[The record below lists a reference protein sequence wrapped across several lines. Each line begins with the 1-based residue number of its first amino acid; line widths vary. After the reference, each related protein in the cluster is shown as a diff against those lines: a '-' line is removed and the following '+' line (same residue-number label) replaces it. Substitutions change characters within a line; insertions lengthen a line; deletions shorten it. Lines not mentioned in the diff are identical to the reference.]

1 VPELPEVETVRRGLA
16 PVLEGARLVRVDVR
30 RPDLRFPFPPDFAGR
45 LKGRRVSALRRRAKY
60 LVAEL
65 DDGIAWVSHL
75 GMTGRWTIVGAAHQP
90 GAMYY
95 ERSPNP
101 AHTHVVVE
109 TEAGARLEFNDPRRF
124 GYMDLAPLAEI
135 DRHPMFAGLGPEPLG
150 NGFSSAHLA
159 SVFAAKKTTVKA
171 ALLDQSVVA
180 GLGNIYV
187 CEALHRA
194 GIAPSRAA
202 GRIAP
207 ARLEAL
213 AREVRAVLEE
223 AIAAGGSSIID
234 YAGTDGARGAFQ
246 ERFRVYDREGEAC
259 TRLGCSGSVRRVVQ
273 AGRSSFYCP
282 RCQR

>member
-1 VPELPEVETVRRGLA
+1 
-16 PVLEGARLVRVDVR
+16 
-30 RPDLRFPFPPDFAGR
+30 
-45 LKGRRVSALRRRAKY
+45 
-60 LVAEL
+60 
-65 DDGIAWVSHL
+65 
-75 GMTGRWTIVGAAHQP
+75 
-90 GAMYY
+90 
-95 ERSPNP
+95 
-101 AHTHVVVE
+101 
-109 TEAGARLEFNDPRRF
+109 
-124 GYMDLAPLAEI
+124 
-135 DRHPMFAGLGPEPLG
+135 
-150 NGFSSAHLA
+150 
-159 SVFAAKKTTVKA
+159 VKA